1 MIRPTPVADAPS
13 SQDKAFP
20 HIHVRARV
28 AAAIM
33 VALLVLSQLV
43 HAQPES
49 RISGV
54 VRDAT
59 AAGIPGVIVTATN
72 LTTRDLRIATTG
84 SDGSYSLSVSTGTYS
99 VSAAVDGFRRV
110 VQEVDVSA
118 AASTPLDF
126 LLDTQLAEEVTVTAT
141 KREQAMLDVPFSV
154 AAPTEE
160 TLRVR
165 GVDTIEGVAAN
176 VAGLTVQNLGPGQSQ
191 VAIRGVSAGQIV
203 RDQPGVKEQVGIYL
217 DESVISLSLFTPD
230 LNLFDL
236 RRVEV
241 LRGPQGTLFGS
252 GSLSGTVRYITNPP
266 ELTVAKAFAE
276 FSLTSVDGGNAGLT
290 GKFGFNAPLGDKAAL
305 RVVSYYDRIPGFID
319 AVRPDLS
326 VKENVNDG
334 FRTGFRAA
342 TLLTP
347 TARLAITPR
356 VAYQH
361 VGTNGSNRMDGYN
374 ILANPFTTTRPAVTL
389 GDRSQFSQ
397 VDEEFTDDFVLG
409 DVNID
414 YDLGRN
420 LLLTSVTSYT
430 YRDLLVVRDS
440 GALTSSVVGGNLGL
454 DERIYTLDSPLNDA
468 TTARMWTQEVRVA
481 GGGARHPWVA
491 GAFFGRADRDY
502 GQDLPVIGFE
512 DLSGIPTRGLRAPKD
527 TLFFSDLAYTLNQVA
542 IFGEVTV
549 SPTARFSLTGGLR
562 YYHFSE
568 DKAQVFDG
576 IFGNDDT
583 GTSLVSQPGSID
595 ADGVAPRVIASYEL
609 SDAVQLNGQV
619 SQGFRLGGIND
630 PLNLPVCTPQDR
642 ATFGGQDTWD
652 DEKVWNY
659 EVGLKSRIWQ
669 GRGAF
674 SAAGYYL
681 DIRDLQATVTA
692 GSCSSRVVFNVPKAR
707 TRGVEVEFEAA
718 PSRHFDVAVSA
729 AFNDSELR
737 STLTSTDASGAVSI
751 VSGIEKGRRLPT
763 VPRVQLVTA
772 ATYQWETRPGALLYV
787 TGTYQ
792 HVGSRFTQ
800 VGDEDL
806 GTLNLLSF
814 GANTIGGPLTARVFT
829 YNPKLPAY
837 DLVNLRVGVRR
848 SQWDVAFFV
857 NNVFDELA
865 LLSFDQERGTLA
877 RIGFLTNQPRTFG
890 ISTRLD
896 F

>member
-1 MIRPTPVADAPS
+1 VTLCS
-13 SQDKAFP
+13 
-20 HIHVRARV
+20 RARL
-28 AAAIM
+28 AAATA
-33 VALLVLSQLV
+33 VALLVLSQLA

-59 AAGIPGVIVTATN
+59 AAGLPGVTVTATN
-72 LTTRDLRIATTG
+72 QRTRESRSATTG
-84 SDGSYSLSVSTGTYS
+84 SDGGYSVSVPAGTYS
-99 VSAAVDGFRRV
+99 VNATVQGFRRV
-110 VQEVDVSA
+110 VQEVDVTA
-118 AASTPLDF
+118 AAPKLLDF
-126 LLDTQLAEEVTVTAT
+126 RLDTQLAEEVTVTAT
-141 KREQAMLDVPFSV
+141 KREQTMLTVPFSV

-160 TLRVR
+160 TLRIR
-165 GVDTIEGVAAN
+165 GVQDIEGIAAN

-230 LNLFDL
+230 LDLFDL

-252 GSLSGTVRYITNPP
+252 GSLTGTVRYITNPP
-266 ELTVAKAFAE
+266 ELNVTKAFAE
-276 FSLTSVDGGNAGLT
+276 FSVTSVDGGNAGLN

-305 RVVSYYDRIPGFID
+305 RVVSYYDRIAGFID
-319 AVRPDLS
+319 AVQPDLS
-326 VKENVNDG
+326 VRENVNDG

-347 TARLAITPR
+347 SPRLAITPR

-361 VGTNGSNRMDGYN
+361 VGTNGSNRMDGFN

-389 GDRSQFSQ
+389 GDRSQFTQ
-397 VDEEFTDDFVLG
+397 LDEDFTDDFVLG
-409 DVNID
+409 DVDID

-440 GALTSSVVGGNLGL
+440 GALTSSVAGGNLGL

-468 TTARMWTQEVRVA
+468 TTARAWTQEVRVA

-502 GQDLPVIGFE
+502 GQNLPVIGFE

-527 TLFFSDLAYTLNQVA
+527 TLFFSDLGYTLNQVA
-542 IFGEVTV
+542 VFGEVTV
-549 SPTARFSLTGGLR
+549 SPTERFSLTGGLR

-568 DKAQVFDG
+568 DKEQVFDG
-576 IFGNDDT
+576 LFGNDDT

-595 ADGVAPRVIASYEL
+595 ADGVAPRVIATYKL
-609 SDAVQLNGQV
+609 SDAIQLNGHV

-642 ATFGGQDTWD
+642 ATFGGRDTWD

-659 EVGLKSRIWQ
+659 EVGLKSRLWQ

-681 DIRDLQATVTA
+681 DVRDLQATVTA

-718 PSRHFDVAVSA
+718 PNRHFDFAISG

-737 STLTSTDASGAVSI
+737 STLTSTDASGAVRI

-763 VPRVQLVTA
+763 VPRVQLATA
-772 ATYQWETRPGALLYV
+772 ATYQWEARPGARLYV

-814 GANTIGGPLTARVFT
+814 GANTIGGPLTASVFT
-829 YNPKLPAY
+829 YSPKLPAY

-877 RIGFLTNQPRTFG
+877 RIGFLTNPPRTFG